1 MRRNIIE
8 KLILTFVVT
17 IIRSHCMN
25 QMNPNKKL
33 YSLNIKGKLWTI
45 DQPKIMG
52 ILNLTPDS
60 FFDGGQQ
67 QSHKEILKHI
77 ENMLMLGADIIDIGA
92 MSSRPYSQELSEQEE
107 LSRLRGVLSSIIKE
121 FPQTI
126 FSIDTYRST
135 VANYALDQ
143 GVSIINDITAGTKDE
158 QILVV
163 AKRFNA
169 PYIAMHMKGSPVN
182 MQDNPNYENII
193 TEILYFFSQRLQI
206 MRKIGISDIIL
217 DVGFG
222 FGKTMSDNYKLLKNL
237 AVFQEFYCPILVGLS
252 RKSMIY
258 KCLDSSPQ
266 EALNGTSTLHFEA
279 LRNGAKILRV
289 HDVKEAVEVVKLYRE
304 YEKA

>member
-17 IIRSHCMN
+17 IILSHCMN

-143 GVSIINDITAGTKDE
+143 GVSIINDVTAGTKDE

-222 FGKTMSDNYKLLKNL
+222 FGKTTEHNFQLLNQLQKFRQFNKPL
-237 AVFQEFYCPILVGLS
+237 LVGIS
-252 RKSMIY
+252 RKGMIW
-258 KCLDSSPQ
+258 KTLNGTP
-266 EALNGTSTLHFEA
+266 ETALNGTTALHMAA
-279 LRNGAKILRV
+279 LDRGANILRV
-289 HDVKEAVEVVKLYRE
+289 HDVKEAKECIDLFLAL
-304 YEKA
+304 KA

>member
-1 MRRNIIE
+1 
-8 KLILTFVVT
+8 
-17 IIRSHCMN
+17 MN
-25 QMNPNKKL
+25 LNKKVH
-33 YSLNIKGKLWTI
+33 SLNIKGKLWSI

-60 FFDGGQQ
+60 FYDGGQLL
-67 QSHKEILKHI
+67 SHKAILKHI
-77 ENMLMLGADIIDIGA
+77 ENMLLDNADIIDIGA
-92 MSSRPYSQELSEQEE
+92 MSSRPFSQELSEQEE
-107 LSRLRGVLSSIIKE
+107 LSRLRGALSAIIKE

-126 FSIDTYRST
+126 FSIDTYRSA

-143 GVSIINDITAGTKDE
+143 GVSIVNDITAGTKDVH
-158 QILVV
+158 ILEV

-169 PYIAMHMKGSPVN
+169 TYIAMHMKGSPVN

-193 TEILYFFSQRLQI
+193 TEISYFFSQQLQI
-206 MRKIGISDIIL
+206 IQKIGISDIIL

-222 FGKTMSDNYKLLKNL
+222 FGKTMSDNYTLLKHL
-237 AVFQEFYCPILVGLS
+237 AIFQEFDCPILVGLS

-258 KCLDSSPQ
+258 KCLDSTPQ
-266 EALNGTSTLHFEA
+266 ESLNGTSALHFEA

>member
-1 MRRNIIE
+1 
-8 KLILTFVVT
+8 
-17 IIRSHCMN
+17 MN
-25 QMNPNKKL
+25 LNKKVH
-33 YSLNIKGKLWTI
+33 SLNIKGKLWSI

-60 FFDGGQQ
+60 FYDGGQLL
-67 QSHKEILKHI
+67 SHKAILKHI
-77 ENMLMLGADIIDIGA
+77 ENMLLDNADIIDIGA
-92 MSSRPYSQELSEQEE
+92 MSSRPFSQELSEQEE
-107 LSRLRGVLSSIIKE
+107 LSILRGALSAIIKE

-126 FSIDTYRST
+126 FSIDTYRSA

-158 QILVV
+158 HILEV
-163 AKRFNA
+163 AKKFNA
-169 PYIAMHMKGSPVN
+169 TYIAMHMKGSPVN

-193 TEILYFFSQRLQI
+193 TEISYFFSQQLQI
-206 MRKIGISDIIL
+206 IQKIGISDIIL

-222 FGKTMSDNYKLLKNL
+222 FGKTMSDNYTLLKHL
-237 AVFQEFYCPILVGLS
+237 AIFQEFDCPILVGLS

-258 KCLDSSPQ
+258 KCLDSTPQ
-266 EALNGTSTLHFEA
+266 EALNGTTALHFEA

>member
-1 MRRNIIE
+1 
-8 KLILTFVVT
+8 
-17 IIRSHCMN
+17 
-25 QMNPNKKL
+25 MNPNKKVH
-33 YSLNIKGKLWTI
+33 SLNINGKLWTL
-45 DQPKIMG
+45 DQPKIMA
-52 ILNLTPDS
+52 IMNLTPDS
-60 FFDGGQQ
+60 FYDGGQQ
-67 QSHKEILKHI
+67 LNFQAVLKRI
-77 ENMLMLGADIIDIGA
+77 ENMLMQGADIIDIGA
-92 MSSRPYSQELSEQEE
+92 MSTRPYSQELSEQEE
-107 LSRLRGVLSSIIKE
+107 FSRLRGVLSSIIKE

-126 FSIDTYRST
+126 FSIDTYRSA
-135 VANYALDQ
+135 VANYALDS

-158 QILVV
+158 QILAV

-193 TEILYFFSQRLQI
+193 TEILYFFSQRLQM
-206 MRKIGISDIIL
+206 MREKGITDIIL

-266 EALNGTSTLHFEA
+266 EALNGTSALHFEA

-289 HDVKEAVEVVKLYRE
+289 HDVKEAVEVVKLYQA
-304 YEKA
+304 YEKV